1 MAQIDKVRLPN
12 GNVVIPGEWTMAVP
26 LYSTVEIA
34 AGSFNS
40 GIIAFSYGQGGVVP
54 GSVGPRQST
63 IIDTNLQGEGG
74 KLPEN
79 EQITIRAIGVEVTKI
94 GPAASVDRFPDCDP
108 PGVPLPDMLRI
119 QRDLVMQFVIAGVK
133 QYTNSPLSYW
143 PSGTGIFYTISGG
156 RSQVSGAGGNGEVPA
171 NNGYPATEATREL
184 ASPLQIA
191 GGEAFGIVFL
201 PGPGQVT
208 NLNLATNSRI
218 RLRTYLDGERR
229 RPVA

>member
-26 LYSTVEIA
+26 LYSTVELA
-34 AGSFNS
+34 TGPFPNVV
-40 GIIAFSYGQGGVVP
+40 AFSYGQGGTVP

-79 EQITIRAIGVEVTKI
+79 EQITIRAIGVEVTKL
-94 GPAASVDRFPDCDP
+94 GPAASTARFPDCDP
-108 PGVPLPDMLRI
+108 PGVPLPDMLRL
-119 QRDLVMQFVIAGVK
+119 QRDVVMQLIIAGVK

-143 PSGTGIFYTISGG
+143 PAGTGVDYTISGG

-171 NNGYPATEATREL
+171 NNGFPSTESMREL

-191 GGEAFGIVFL
+191 GGEAFGMQFVA
-201 PGPGQVT
+201 GPGQVI
-208 NLNLATNSRI
+208 NLNLAANSRM
-218 RLRTYLDGERR
+218 RLRVYLEGERR

>member
-26 LYSTVEIA
+26 LYSTVELS
-34 AGSFNS
+34 AGPFP
-40 GIIAFSYGQGGVVP
+40 GVVAFSYGQGGTVP
-54 GSVGPRQST
+54 GSLGPRQST

-79 EQITIRAIGVEVTKI
+79 EQITIRAMGVEVTKL
-94 GPAASVDRFPDCDP
+94 GPALSVARFPDCDV
-108 PGVPLPDMLRI
+108 PGVPLPDMLRL
-119 QRDLVMQFVIAGVK
+119 QRDLIMLLIIAGVK
-133 QYTNSPLSYW
+133 EYTHSPLSYW
-143 PSGTGIFYTISGG
+143 PAGTGIDYVISGG

-171 NNGYPATEATREL
+171 NNGYPSTESVREL

-191 GGEAFGIVFL
+191 GGEAFGVKFIA
-201 PGPGQVT
+201 GPGQVV

-218 RLRTYLDGERR
+218 RLRVYLDGERR